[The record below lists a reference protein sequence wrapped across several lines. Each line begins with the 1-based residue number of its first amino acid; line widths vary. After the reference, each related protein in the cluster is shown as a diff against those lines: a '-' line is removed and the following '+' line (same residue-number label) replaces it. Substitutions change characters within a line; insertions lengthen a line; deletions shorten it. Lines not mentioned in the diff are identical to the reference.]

1 MLPYE
6 KIGLDR
12 VRMCPIIAGLSHLSV
27 CKGQVYGGVVKL
39 VDTLD
44 SKSSWG
50 NSVPVRVR
58 PPLPF
63 SLEKSVSLN
72 YSPENN

>member
-1 MLPYE
+1 
-6 KIGLDR
+6 
-12 VRMCPIIAGLSHLSV
+12 MCPIIAGLSLLSTS
-27 CKGQVYGGVVKL
+27 KGSVYGGVVKL

-63 SLEKSVSLN
+63 LNSSKSVRTVFQKIIN
-72 YSPENN
+72 QAIG

>member
-1 MLPYE
+1 
-6 KIGLDR
+6 
-12 VRMCPIIAGLSHLSV
+12 MCPIMAGLSYLSI
-27 CKGQVYGGVVKL
+27 CKGLVYGGVVKL

-63 SLEKSVSLN
+63 LNSSKLVSTIIQKIIN
-72 YSPENN
+72 QTIG